1 MPQREL
7 AKNRQEH
14 TLELPLS
21 ATRLERKIMS
31 SIRQRLYG
39 ALGIA
44 PRVQKRIERTLGGH
58 ARKNSFPYLR
68 QAAIEYES
76 GEPVEA
82 VGIRKGMHLD
92 SRPVDFRPA
101 WWPMAKT
108 QTATENGCALTGGKP
123 KIVVANTFPAWPA
136 QGGGQVRVLNIYAHL
151 SERMDVTLVSLSSVA
166 AKLQTVIFG
175 NHFREIVVPQALAHG
190 EFEDR
195 LRYKLDGMSVTDI
208 AAIHGLALTPMFEGS
223 LKCALAGAVLAVAA
237 PLLLQCTAT
246 RLVRSDCL

>member
-44 PRVQKRIERTLGGH
+44 PRVQKRIGHPGRARTKK
-58 ARKNSFPYLR
+58 RFSVPVP
-68 QAAIEYES
+68 AAIEYES

-92 SRPVDFRPA
+92 FRSA
-101 WWPMAKT
+101 GGPMAKT
-108 QTATENGCALTGGKP
+108 QTATEN
-123 KIVVANTFPAWPA
+123 WS
-136 QGGGQVRVLNIYAHL
+136 R
-151 SERMDVTLVSLSSVA
+151 
-166 AKLQTVIFG
+166 
-175 NHFREIVVPQALAHG
+175 
-190 EFEDR
+190 
-195 LRYKLDGMSVTDI
+195 
-208 AAIHGLALTPMFEGS
+208 
-223 LKCALAGAVLAVAA
+223 
-237 PLLLQCTAT
+237 
-246 RLVRSDCL
+246 